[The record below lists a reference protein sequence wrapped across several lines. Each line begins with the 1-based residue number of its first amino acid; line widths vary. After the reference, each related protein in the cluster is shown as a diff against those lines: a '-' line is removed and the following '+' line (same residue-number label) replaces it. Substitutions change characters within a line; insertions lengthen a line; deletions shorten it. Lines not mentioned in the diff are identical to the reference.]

1 MYYHAAGE
9 TTRQAVNAWIR
20 TSGEFDGVIDFES
33 VMKDPTKPGQ
43 MLDGLHSGDHLHP
56 GDVGYGKM
64 AEAADKALFGA
75 K

>member
-20 TSGEFDGVIDFES
+20 TSGEFDGVIDFEA
-33 VMKDPTKPGQ
+33 VTKDPAKPGQ
-43 MLDGLHSGDHLHP
+43 ILDGLHNGDHLHP
-56 GDVGYGKM
+56 TDAGYARM
-64 AEAADKALFGA
+64 AEAADKALFGT